1 MHQELYTRV
10 FAAVR
15 RNNLQEIVNLF
26 NENEFLDINKTQF
39 NSNTILHD
47 AVIRCKPETVI
58 KLLDMG
64 ADFNAV
70 DVDGWKPIHFAALLK
85 QSKIIKILLSRGADM
100 HSRTVMYK
108 L

>member
-1 MHQELYTRV
+1 MNQHQELYSCV

-15 RNNLQEIVNLF
+15 KNDLTEIENLF
-26 NENEFLDINKTQF
+26 NENKFLDINKPQF
-39 NSNTILHD
+39 NSNTFLHD
-47 AVIRCKPETVI
+47 AVIHCKPATVL

-64 ADFNAV
+64 ADLNAV

-100 HSRTVMYK
+100 LSRTV
-108 L
+108 